1 MENIFLIGF
10 MGSGKSTIAAGMKR
24 RYGMQVVEMDEELS
38 ERAGMSIPEIFE
50 RFGESYFRDLETEYL
65 KDIQKKSD
73 QVISCG
79 GGIVLRPENVQIM
92 KKQGAV
98 VLLKASPETVLKRV
112 EKNDD
117 RPLLRGKKNVESI
130 AELME
135 QRRERYEAAADL
147 VIETDGR
154 CVDEICT
161 EIKKKLEE

>member
-65 KDIQKKSD
+65 KDIQRKSD

-112 EKNDD
+112 KKNDD

-130 AELME
+130 VELME

-147 VIETDGR
+147 VIETDER

>member
-1 MENIFLIGF
+1 MGNIFLIGF
-10 MGSGKSTIAAGMKR
+10 MGSGKSSIAAGMKR

-50 RFGESYFRDLETEYL
+50 RFGEAYFRDLETEYL

-130 AELME
+130 GELME